1 MSLIFLYF
9 NVFFYKKT
17 LKTTLSHPEH
27 LEYYMMIA
35 EDDPEKETLWKDK
48 LGSPKLPT
56 RVLTQHS

>member
-1 MSLIFLYF
+1 LNFKSVFIFFKILIYFLTKEYF
-9 NVFFYKKT
+9 KKQR
-17 LKTTLSHPEH
+17 
-27 LEYYMMIA
+27 YIMIA

>member
-1 MSLIFLYF
+1 MYF
-9 NVFFYKKT
+9 FNKKT